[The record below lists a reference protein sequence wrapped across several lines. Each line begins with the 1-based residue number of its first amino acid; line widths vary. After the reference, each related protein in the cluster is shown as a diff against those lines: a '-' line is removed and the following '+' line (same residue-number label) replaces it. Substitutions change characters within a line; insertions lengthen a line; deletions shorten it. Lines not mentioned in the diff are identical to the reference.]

1 MNEKNSRVAM
11 ITGASSGVG
20 EAVALRF
27 AKEGYSVAIG
37 ARRDDRLQDLSA
49 KIESE
54 CGGTVLAQELDI
66 RSAQSSSDFVANA
79 LSKFGQ
85 IDVLVN
91 CAGVALGREPADSA
105 NLADWAQMIETNYS
119 GPAQLIKEIIPP
131 MKEKG
136 AGQIINIGALA
147 ALFPHP
153 GSVVYASAKEAI
165 RMFLKCLREDT
176 LGTGIRVSNIDPG
189 IIRTE
194 FAHVRFRGND
204 DAVST
209 MLKGMRPLEPENVAE
224 CVWFIASL
232 PPHVNVDQMT
242 VLPTDQTS
250 PTRVHRA

>member
-1 MNEKNSRVAM
+1 M

-20 EAVALRF
+20 EAVAMRF
-27 AKEGYSVAIG
+27 ASAGYSVAIG
-37 ARRDDRLQDLSA
+37 ARREDRIQALA
-49 KIESE
+49 ARIENE
-54 CGGTVLAQELDI
+54 CDSPTHSFDLDI
-66 RSAQSSSDFVANA
+66 RSADSSAAFAKSA
-79 LSKFGQ
+79 LDKFGH

-91 CAGVALGREPADSA
+91 CAGVALGREPVEGAE
-105 NLADWAQMIETNYS
+105 LADWAQMIETNYS
-119 GPAQLIKEIIPP
+119 GPAQLIKEVIPS
-131 MKEKG
+131 MKDNG

-204 DAVST
+204 EAVAT
-209 MLKGMRPLEPENVAE
+209 MLKGMRPLEAEDLAE